1 LGNLDF
7 VILESGI
14 GKKVKSTW
22 QNSQIA
28 MWTSRF
34 GKVNL
39 RNRTSEVGKIAKQ
52 WYSIQWQQQTLLLP
66 GFFCF

>member
-14 GKKVKSTW
+14 GKNVKSTW

-39 RNRTSEVGKIAKQ
+39 RNRASEVGKIAKQ
-52 WYSIQWQQQTLLLP
+52 WYCIQWQQQTLLLP